1 MVYPDKLS
9 AYYLELAQSPIS
21 AGGFAGEDIRFSAG
35 YEALENELDKARSIH
50 GNSQPDWQGV
60 RDKSEALLRHESKDL
75 RVVAWLT
82 WALYQRES
90 FPGLLAGLG
99 MLRELCEHHWAT
111 VHPIK
116 LRTRIAAFAWLVQRI
131 EPVLAQSFALKDQ
144 RSLFQGMAG
153 HLARLDE
160 LWVGHLGD
168 DAPLLLA
175 VRRQLG
181 DKLQQALES
190 DPPPSGVSGVVAQ
203 VKQAAAQLLAPEPVV
218 NNEKDVHKLLRTL
231 QDNARPLCT
240 WWLRQNATDLRAL
253 RLNRTLTWLGI
264 TALPDS
270 NSEQI
275 TPLRG
280 LAPDKLKRYQERLAQ
295 GHCADLLLELEASL
309 AGAPFWFD
317 GVRMVW
323 ECLQALQ
330 AELAMVEVEIQ
341 FALLLQRL
349 PGVAQ
354 LRFHDGAPFAD
365 AATRGW
371 IDTQVSHHLQIR
383 VPVSTR
389 ASAGPAPW
397 EEALQAIAPLL
408 RKEGLKAAVQ
418 AYKNAMQAARGER
431 ARFYWRLGLAR
442 LCVQGA
448 KHDLARVQLEQ
459 LEQELQHCGLYRWEP
474 DLTLEVL
481 QLLYACYDVLP
492 QGHGLRERKDEIHR
506 KLCQV
511 DLEAV
516 LE

>member
-1 MVYPDKLS
+1 MVYSDKLS
-9 AYYLELAQSPIS
+9 AYYLKLARSPIS
-21 AGGFAGEDIRFSAG
+21 VDCFAGEDMRFSAG
-35 YEALENELDKARSIH
+35 YEALESELEKARSIH
-50 GNSQPDWQGV
+50 GNSQPDWQSV
-60 RDKSEALLRHESKDL
+60 VDQSEALLRHESKDL

-90 FPGLLAGLG
+90 FSGLLAGLG
-99 MLRELCEHHWAT
+99 LLRDLCEHHWAT
-111 VHPIK
+111 VHPLK
-116 LRTRIAAFAWLVQRI
+116 QRTRIAAFGWLVQRI
-131 EPVLAQSFALKDQ
+131 EPVLAQSFSLKHQ
-144 RSLFQGMAG
+144 RSLFQC
-153 HLARLDE
+153 LAEQLSDLDQ
-160 LWVGHLGD
+160 LWVRHLGD

-175 VRRQLG
+175 ARRQLA
-181 DKLQQALES
+181 DKLQQAQEN

-203 VKQAAAQLLAPEPVV
+203 VKQVATQLLAPEPVV
-218 NNEKDVHKLLRTL
+218 NNEKDVHRLLRTL
-231 QDNARPLCT
+231 QDGARPLCT

-253 RLNRTLTWLGI
+253 RLNRTLGWLGI
-264 TALPDS
+264 TGLPDS

-280 LAPDKLKRYQERLAQ
+280 LLPDKLKRYQERFAQ
-295 GHCADLLLELEASL
+295 GHYADLLLELEASL

-317 GVRMVW
+317 GVRMLW

-330 AELAMVEVEIQ
+330 AELAMVETEIQ

-354 LRFHDGAPFAD
+354 LRFHDGTPFAD
-365 AATRGW
+365 ATTRGW
-371 IDTQVSHHLQIR
+371 IDSQVSHHLQAR
-383 VPVSTR
+383 VPPRNIARV
-389 ASAGPAPW
+389 GPAPW
-397 EEALQAIAPLL
+397 EEALQTVAPLL

-418 AYKNAMQAARGER
+418 AYKNAMQAARGDR

-442 LCVQGA
+442 LCIQGA
-448 KHDLARVQLEQ
+448 KHDLARIQLEQ
-459 LEQELQHCGLYRWEP
+459 LEQELQHGSLHRWEP

-492 QGHGLRERKDEIHR
+492 QGHGLRERKDDVHR

-516 LE
+516 LQ